1 VSAVAYCHSL
11 GITHRDIKPANIC
24 FSKGDFE
31 NIKLIDFG
39 IGKLMGHGQ
48 NQGSFWGKREKQTMC
63 GTVIYVAPEVFTAN
77 YDNRIDIWA
86 IGVLTYFYLC
96 GRTPF
101 QGRSQNETIDNIER
115 HKKLIFRGQRWHN
128 ISKEATEFIQSL
140 LTPNPKKKTAS

>member
-1 VSAVAYCHSL
+1 MPIYAKERDYPYTFPH
-11 GITHRDIKPANIC
+11 THIYIQDI
-24 FSKGDFE
+24 
-31 NIKLIDFG
+31 L
-39 IGKLMGHGQ
+39 
-48 NQGSFWGKREKQTMC
+48 T
-63 GTVIYVAPEVFTAN
+63 N
-77 YDNRIDIWA
+77 YYTLQA

-140 LTPNPKKKTAS
+140 LTPNPKKR